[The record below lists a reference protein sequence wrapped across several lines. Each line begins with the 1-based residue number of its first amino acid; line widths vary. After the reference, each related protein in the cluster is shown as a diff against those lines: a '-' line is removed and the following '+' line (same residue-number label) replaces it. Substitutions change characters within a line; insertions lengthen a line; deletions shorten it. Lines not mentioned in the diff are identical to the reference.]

1 MASAPNSGEAAKRLI
16 GRLFSGLAVL
26 GAVAAFGLWVWF
38 VISDWSRIWGRIA
51 STFGADRPDRAS
63 KLEVGW
69 FAVGWAVGPVV
80 AAFAIWTLGNV
91 LDGLWCRITGANRS
105 SSSGP
110 RPPA

>member
-1 MASAPNSGEAAKRLI
+1 MAEAPNAGEATKTLI

-26 GAVAAFGLWVWF
+26 GAVGAFGLWVWF
-38 VISDWSRIWGRIA
+38 AISDWSRVWNRIA

-69 FAVGWAVGPVV
+69 FAVGWAVGPAF
-80 AAFAIWTLGNV
+80 AAFGIWAVGNA
-91 LDGLWCRITGANRS
+91 LDGLWRKITGANRS
-105 SSSGP
+105 SSAPP